1 MLKITIT
8 LLLLLGLT
16 STSGA
21 ENTLEIPDIGNSA
34 DAILSLKQERK
45 IGDQFLRYTRRNV
58 DLMNDPEVEA
68 YIQALGE
75 RLVSYLDTTEHDYT
89 FFVVNSAQ
97 INAFAVPGGY
107 IGINAGL
114 IIAAD
119 NESEL
124 ASVLAHEIAHVSQR
138 HISRTIEKSASV
150 NLATIASVLAAIAL
164 SSQGGDAS
172 MAALSV
178 GMATGQQAHINFTR
192 THEKEADRIGIQ
204 LLAGANYDPHG
215 MARFFQKLHQESR
228 YYENGLPEILMT
240 HPVTLS
246 RISDAKNRAAQ
257 YQIEGLIDQPAFPI
271 FRAKVRTLV
280 SNKTQQLE
288 QETLT
293 LYQQQPL
300 PELAYQLALLEN
312 LNGKY
317 SQAEQRLRQLIQQ
330 QGEQPW
336 YTVALASN
344 LQQLHQGEAARQLYQ
359 QALQIYPGNKGL
371 TLNYAELLL
380 QQQAYSEA
388 VTLLKEHLRN
398 SHQPTPGSYQL
409 YAQAED
415 HLGNQAAS
423 AAALAEYF
431 FLNGQSAVAIQ
442 HLENAIQAVDNDIF
456 RLPALEQ
463 RLAEIKAIA
472 LEEKSQN

>member
-1 MLKITIT
+1 MLKITTT
-8 LLLLLGLT
+8 LLLLCLI
-16 STSGA
+16 SVSRA
-21 ENTLEIPDIGNSA
+21 ETAIEIPDIGNSA
-34 DAILSLKQERK
+34 DTILSLKQEKK

-58 DLMNDPEVEA
+58 DLINDPEVEA

-75 RLVSYLDTTEHDYT
+75 RLVSYLDKAEHEYT

-124 ASVLAHEIAHVSQR
+124 ASVIAHEIAHVSQR

-150 NLATIASVLAAIAL
+150 NLATIASVFAAIAL

-178 GMATGQQAHINFTR
+178 GMAAGQQAHINFTR

-204 LLAGANYDPHG
+204 LLAGANYDPNG

-228 YYENGLPEILMT
+228 YYEHGLPEILMT
-240 HPVTLS
+240 HPVTLN
-246 RISDAKNRAAQ
+246 RIADAKNRAAQ
-257 YQIEGLIDQPAFPI
+257 YSLEGNIDQPSFPI
-271 FRAKVRTLV
+271 FRAKVRTLL

-293 LYQQQPL
+293 FYNKQPL

-317 SQAEQRLRQLIQQ
+317 PQAEQRLRQLIQQ
-330 QGEQPW
+330 QGEHPW
-336 YTVALASN
+336 YTIALADS
-344 LQQLHQGEAARQLYQ
+344 LQQQRQGETARDLYQ
-359 QALQIYPGNKGL
+359 KALQIYPGNKGL
-371 TLNYAELLL
+371 THNYAELLL
-380 QQQAYSEA
+380 QQHAYDEA
-388 VTLLKEHLRN
+388 AELLKEYLRN
-398 SHQPTPGSYQL
+398 SHQPTPISYQL

-415 HLGNQAAS
+415 RRGHKTES

-431 FLNGQSAVAIQ
+431 FLSGQSAVAVQ
-442 HLENAIQAVDNDIF
+442 HLENAIQATDDNTY
-456 RLPALEQ
+456 RLPALQQ
-463 RLAEIKAIA
+463 RLTEIKAIA